1 VREQSQSRLLVSS
14 ARIVL
19 AVVVIC
25 LSVAGEPPPAVQ
37 IAAGA
42 PTRLPAPSS
51 RGSLRRRGVV
61 PPSPSAQPVRGNPT
75 RIQAGSIDLDAPVV
89 EAGWSR
95 VDVDGEEVIEWEVP
109 DGAAGHHVGSA
120 LPGECGNTVISG
132 HNNIGGEVFR
142 RLIDLSLG
150 DEVRLYVGDAVFRY
164 RVEQKEILR
173 QAGASAEER
182 RENARF
188 IGPTDDERLTLVTC
202 WPDTG
207 NSHRLI
213 VVARPVQ

>member
-1 VREQSQSRLLVSS
+1 MRSRLLASS
-14 ARIVL
+14 AKIVL
-19 AVVVIC
+19 AVAIIC
-25 LSVAGEPPPAVQ
+25 LSVSGEPPAALRTATAPPA
-37 IAAGA
+37 
-42 PTRLPAPSS
+42 RLPAPSS
-51 RGSLRRRGVV
+51 RGGPRAGTIA
-61 PPSPSAQPVRGNPT
+61 PPSPSAEGVRGSPT
-75 RIQAGSIDLDAPVV
+75 RIQAGAIGLDAPVV

-95 VDVDGEEVIEWEVP
+95 VDADGEQVIEWEVP
-109 DGAAGHHVGSA
+109 DDAAGYHVGSA
-120 LPGECGNTVISG
+120 RPGECGNTVISG
-132 HNNIGGEVFR
+132 HNNTGGEVFR
-142 RLIDLSLG
+142 HLVDLSLG
-150 DEVRLYVGDAVFRY
+150 DEVRLHVGDAVYRY

-213 VVARPVQ
+213 VIARPVP

>member
-1 VREQSQSRLLVSS
+1 LLVSS

-19 AVVVIC
+19 AVVMIC
-25 LSVAGEPPPAVQ
+25 LSVGGEQRPVVRTAMAPPA
-37 IAAGA
+37 
-42 PTRLPAPSS
+42 RLPAPSS
-51 RGSLRRRGVV
+51 RGAPRERTVA
-61 PPSPSAQPVRGNPT
+61 PPSPSAEAVRGSPT
-75 RIQAGSIDLDAPVV
+75 RIQASSIDLDAPVV

-109 DGAAGHHVGSA
+109 DEAAGHHVGSA
-120 LPGECGNTVISG
+120 YPGECGNTVISG
-132 HNNIGGEVFR
+132 HNNTGGEVFR
-142 RLIDLSLG
+142 RLVDLSLG
-150 DEVRLYVGDAVFRY
+150 DEVRVYVGDAVYRY

-202 WPDTG
+202 WPDSG

-213 VVARPVQ
+213 VVARPVR